1 MTIAPV
7 EVAAPPGRL
16 AATASVFRNP
26 VSAHLPTVLIV
37 DDSAVA
43 RAVIGRMIEGSRRF
57 ALAGTVP
64 DVQAALAFL
73 KTTRVDAILLDIEMP
88 GVDGLTALPDLIV
101 ASDGAKVLVV
111 SSSCDDGGAATIQA
125 LSLGA
130 ADTLVKPGV
139 GAFAGRFADVLV
151 DKLVRLLAI
160 DPVAPVTPIAIKPP
174 TVHAVHRSAP
184 SPFDIIAIG
193 ASTGGIHALSQ
204 LLREV
209 PADVTTPILI
219 TQHLPESFMPY
230 FAAQVAVLAGRPCD
244 VATDRLR
251 IRSGRVII
259 APGDGHMRIV
269 ALGDGSFA
277 VRLTRDPS
285 RSGCMPSV
293 DPMFESLAETHGA
306 RAMGIVLS
314 GMGRDGSD
322 GARKLVEAGGALIAQ
337 DRESSVVWGMPGAV
351 AQFAGVMLPP
361 GEIGRLVAAG
371 RRPSC

>member
-1 MTIAPV
+1 MKPAPA
-7 EVAAPPGRL
+7 EAAAPPGRP
-16 AATASVFRNP
+16 AADQPPTV
-26 VSAHLPTVLIV
+26 LPTVLPKILIV

-43 RAVIGRMIEGSRRF
+43 RAVIGRMIEASRRF

-73 KTTRVDAILLDIEMP
+73 KTQRVDAILLDIEMP
-88 GVDGLTALPDLIV
+88 GIDGLTALPDLIV
-101 ASDGAKVLVV
+101 AGEGAKVLVV

-139 GAFAGRFADVLV
+139 GAFAGRFSDVLV
-151 DKLVRLLAI
+151 DKLSRLLAI
-160 DPVAPVTPIAIKPP
+160 DPVAVPAVQIAPAGI
-174 TVHAVHRSAP
+174 AP
-184 SPFDIIAIG
+184 RVAQNRFDIVAIG

-204 LLREV
+204 LLREI
-209 PADVTTPILI
+209 PADFTTPILI

-244 VATDRLR
+244 VAIDRLR
-251 IRSGRVII
+251 IRPGRVII
-259 APGDGHMRIV
+259 APGDGHMRV
-269 ALGDGSFA
+269 VSLGDGNFA
-277 VRLTRDPS
+277 VRLTRDPA

-306 RAMGIVLS
+306 RAIGIVLS

-322 GARKLVEAGGALIAQ
+322 GARKLVEAGGALVAQ
-337 DRESSVVWGMPGAV
+337 DRASSVVWGMPGAV
-351 AQFAGVMLPP
+351 APLAGVMLPP
-361 GEIGRLVAAG
+361 GEIGRLIADG
-371 RRPSC
+371 RRPTC

>member
-1 MTIAPV
+1 MP
-7 EVAAPPGRL
+7 
-16 AATASVFRNP
+16 AS
-26 VSAHLPTVLIV
+26 LPTVLIV

-73 KTTRVDAILLDIEMP
+73 KTNRVDAILLDIEMP

-125 LSLGA
+125 LALGA

-139 GAFAGRFADVLV
+139 GAFAGRFADVLI
-151 DKLVRLLAI
+151 DKLARLLVT
-160 DPVAPVTPIAIKPP
+160 DPVVCAPTAVSPP
-174 TVHAVHRSAP
+174 PVRRTGRTTKTQ
-184 SPFDIIAIG
+184 FDIIAIG

-251 IRSGRVII
+251 IRAGRVII
-259 APGDGHMRIV
+259 APGDGHMRVV

-277 VRLTRDPS
+277 VRLTREPS

-293 DPMFESLAETHGA
+293 DPMFESIAETHGV
-306 RAMGIVLS
+306 RAMAIVLS
-314 GMGRDGSD
+314 GMGRDGSH